1 MNLFATAFR
10 ILQSEGE
17 DAARTWYAALSPQ
30 EKEQFS
36 SEIKTVTE
44 KTIAAFQPI
53 QAAISDFSSRI
64 LTAWTPLIE
73 AWKKMEVGR

>member
-1 MNLFATAFR
+1 MNLFTTAFR

-44 KTIAAFQPI
+44 STIADLLA
-53 QAAISDFSSRI
+53 
-64 LTAWTPLIE
+64 E
-73 AWKKMEVGR
+73 ADALLEQVEATQ